1 MVEPPVVDPSGAE
14 RAPAELSRTDP
25 ARLRWWA
32 AAAALLLCMPA
43 LVPLGVIAIAV
54 VAPDTAVWS
63 HLSRF
68 ILPDVTWTSLQ
79 LMVAVGLLSGVLG
92 TGLAWLTAMC
102 EFPGRRFLDWAL
114 LLPLAMPAYVLAFV
128 AVGFFD
134 YSGPF
139 QSWSREW
146 LGSSRWVPPV
156 RSLGGAVLILSL
168 SFYPY
173 VYLLARSAFLTQG
186 PRALEAAQTLGYSR
200 RQAAWRVGLPMAR
213 PWIAAGVAL
222 VCMETLADFGAV
234 SIFGVNTFTTAI
246 YRAWFGLFSVRGAL
260 QLAAVLMLFVLLAVV
275 LERYSR
281 SAPRFTSARDSARG
295 QHRYRLAPLA
305 AGCACVAA
313 GSVFAIAFAA
323 PMLQLIAWS
332 VQYAAGDL
340 DARYIGFVLRS
351 LTLAG
356 AAAALI
362 VAASVLLAY
371 IQRRAATRLAAGA
384 IRVATLGYALPGT
397 VLAVGI
403 LIPVIGL
410 NNLLQDWLR
419 AWLGPQAPSLL
430 LHGTVLTV
438 LIAYLARFLAVAFN
452 PVETGLQRVTRN
464 IDEAAVAMGVAGA
477 ALLRRVHLP
486 LMRTS
491 IATAAILVFVDVM
504 KEMPI
509 TLIVRP
515 FGWDTLAVRVF
526 QATSEGHWERA
537 ALPAAVI
544 VLAGLIPVALLTR
557 RSSHVA

>member
-1 MVEPPVVDPSGAE
+1 
-14 RAPAELSRTDP
+14 
-25 ARLRWWA
+25 
-32 AAAALLLCMPA
+32 MPA
-43 LVPLGVIAIAV
+43 LIPLGVIAGAL

-68 ILPDVTWTSLQ
+68 VLPDVTWTSLQ
-79 LMVAVGLLSGVLG
+79 LVVAVGLLSGVLG

-102 EFPGRRFLDWAL
+102 EFPGRRFFDWAL

-128 AVGFFD
+128 AVGFLD
-134 YSGPF
+134 YSGPL
-139 QSWSREW
+139 QSWSRDW

-156 RSLGGAVLILSL
+156 RSLGGAVLTLSL

-186 PRALEAAQTLGYSR
+186 RCALEAAQTLGYAP
-200 RQAAWRVGLPMAR
+200 RQAAWHVGLPMAR

-260 QLAAVLMLFVLLAVV
+260 QLAAVLLLFVLLAVV

-281 SAPRFTSARDSARG
+281 AAPSFTSARDSSRE
-295 QHRYRLAPLA
+295 QRRYGLSALG
-305 AGCACVAA
+305 AGLACVTA
-313 GSVFAIAFAA
+313 STVFVIAFAA
-323 PMLQLIAWS
+323 PMLQLISWS
-332 VQYAAGDL
+332 WQHAAGDL
-340 DARYIGFVLRS
+340 DARYVGLVIRS

-356 AAAALI
+356 TAAALI
-362 VAASVLLAY
+362 VGASVLLAY
-371 IQRRAATRLAAGA
+371 VQRRAATRLAAGA
-384 IRVATLGYALPGT
+384 IRVATLGYAIPGT

-403 LIPVIGL
+403 LVPVIGL
-410 NNLLQDWLR
+410 NNLLQGWLR
-419 AWLGPQAPSLL
+419 AWFGSEAPALL
-430 LHGTVLTV
+430 LQGTLLTV
-438 LIAYLARFLAVAFN
+438 LVAYLARFLAVGFN
-452 PVETGLQRVTRN
+452 PVDTGLQRVTRN
-464 IDEAAVAMGVAGA
+464 IDEAAVGMGVSGA

-486 LMRTS
+486 LLRTS
-491 IATAAILVFVDVM
+491 IATATIMVFVDVM

-515 FGWDTLAVRVF
+515 FGWKTLAVQVF
-526 QATSEGHWERA
+526 EMTSEGQWERA
-537 ALPAAVI
+537 ALPAAAIVI
-544 VLAGLIPVALLTR
+544 AGLLPVALLTR